1 MSALALAVGALE
13 PADIPEL
20 WVGVRCSRGIADGI
34 LNASISS
41 LLCAFVIGAD
51 ALAWKRTRGSAD
63 KALTVLGASTTST
76 VSSVLGASATST
88 TSSVLCV
95 STTST
100 TSSA

>member
-20 WVGVRCSRGIADGI
+20 WVGVRCSKGIADGI
-34 LNASISS
+34 SNASISS

-63 KALTVLGASTTST
+63 KALTALEASTTLT
-76 VSSVLGASATST
+76 VSSA
-88 TSSVLCV
+88 
-95 STTST
+95 
-100 TSSA
+100 